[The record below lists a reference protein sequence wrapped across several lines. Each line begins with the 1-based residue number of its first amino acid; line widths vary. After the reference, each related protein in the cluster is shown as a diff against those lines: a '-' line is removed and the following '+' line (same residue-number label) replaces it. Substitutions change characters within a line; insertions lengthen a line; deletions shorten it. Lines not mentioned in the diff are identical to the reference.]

1 MSYSYASRRRGGGGG
16 GGMAATVLAAKVAFA
31 AAAVAGAGSFARLA
45 VPQLVSVA
53 GAVFPRVWAA
63 ARVWLVPPY
72 LFVTV
77 HLIILVIWK
86 LSDHKHFQAQQQQ
99 HKDPW
104 PHPHPAVP
112 VAAVLPSAAEDAPS
126 LVVKTKEEF
135 GAAAAVYGGGMPE
148 HEESPEISPDS
159 GSGGGESCVTT
170 ESDEDAST
178 AASYTSDARR
188 NLAPPPQEHS
198 VLEREFSLPLP
209 AVAATA
215 VDIGRDDAAADD
227 DDDLDATWNAI
238 MQKTRPAT
246 APAMAAPPAQKAPA
260 AGPPPPRARDPDSR
274 SGGSRANRVIIFRM
288 WRFQNGSMDGGAM
301 EAAREMTLISICIIW
316 HLNHFIGMAWFLASH
331 RGKGHET
338 EPSLLQEQ
346 LNDCDLATTNPTT
359 PIPQDATQIL
369 IVIATSDTL
378 IIPGSNTSGMDKSL
392 LKLTYNSV
400 AANAPAAIVVT
411 FAYETAL

>member
-1 MSYSYASRRRGGGGG
+1 
-16 GGMAATVLAAKVAFA
+16 MAATVLAAKVAFA

-99 HKDPW
+99 LKDPW

-112 VAAVLPSAAEDAPS
+112 VAAAEDAPS
-126 LVVKTKEEF
+126 LVVKPKEEF
-135 GAAAAVYGGGMPE
+135 NAAAAVYGGGGGGGMPE
-148 HEESPEISPDS
+148 HEASPEISPDT
-159 GSGGGESCVTT
+159 GGGESCVTT

-178 AASYTSDARR
+178 AASYTSDERR
-188 NLAPPPQEHS
+188 SLAPPPQEHS

-209 AVAATA
+209 AV
-215 VDIGRDDAAADD
+215 DSGRDAAAAAADDDD

-246 APAMAAPPAQKAPA
+246 APAMAAPPAQKAPP
-260 AGPPPPRARDPDSR
+260 AGPPPPRARDPSI
-274 SGGSRANRVIIFRM
+274 GAEEMNR
-288 WRFQNGSMDGGAM
+288 RFDD
-301 EAAREMTLISICIIW
+301 
-316 HLNHFIGMAWFLASH
+316 FIKKNRHSFG
-331 RGKGHET
+331 R
-338 EPSLLQEQ
+338 Q
-346 LNDCDLATTNPTT
+346 
-359 PIPQDATQIL
+359 
-369 IVIATSDTL
+369 
-378 IIPGSNTSGMDKSL
+378 
-392 LKLTYNSV
+392 
-400 AANAPAAIVVT
+400 
-411 FAYETAL
+411 